1 MIIERL
7 HKNSPTVSF
16 IVDLVPDFPYP
27 INKQEIFSYFL
38 LRLRKKVPSCSS
50 RLYFL
55 VVVYKPG
62 CATQSPTKEN
72 TWCRLFFQLHS
83 EKKNEEEIEFWPF
96 GTLIIECHLSFSF
109 FTSFFV
115 CIYFFLAKCCAAV
128 SGWLISFR
136 RRCSLIYYQR
146 AINMAQRE
154 RKAAHHLNRK
164 TNY

>member
-1 MIIERL
+1 VRDLAGGKKKFQKCDETDLIIERL

-38 LRLRKKVPSCSS
+38 LRLREKRRKKVLSCSS

-72 TWCRLFFQLHS
+72 T
-83 EKKNEEEIEFWPF
+83 
-96 GTLIIECHLSFSF
+96 
-109 FTSFFV
+109 
-115 CIYFFLAKCCAAV
+115 
-128 SGWLISFR
+128 
-136 RRCSLIYYQR
+136 
-146 AINMAQRE
+146 
-154 RKAAHHLNRK
+154 
-164 TNY
+164 

>member
-83 EKKNEEEIEFWPF
+83 EKKKRRRNRILTIWHINNWMPF
-96 GTLIIECHLSFSF
+96 IFLFLHLIFCVYLFFS
-109 FTSFFV
+109 SKV
-115 CIYFFLAKCCAAV
+115 LRRRIRLAYFFSKKMLVDLLSESNQHGTKREK
-128 SGWLISFR
+128 SRSSF
-136 RRCSLIYYQR
+136 
-146 AINMAQRE
+146 E
-154 RKAAHHLNRK
+154 
-164 TNY
+164 